1 MNTISLMG
9 RLTAEPELKQS
20 SSGEAFLPFCIA
32 VDRRGAERMIDFID
46 CIAFKGTAE
55 IMAKYCHK
63 GDQIG
68 ISGSLQ
74 TKSYETQTGE
84 KRKAY
89 NVIVNS
95 FDFGAKKASSENQ
108 PAPSAP
114 PAPVAPSAP
123 QAPQESIQPDYSG
136 AGLPFEI

>member
-9 RLTAEPELKQS
+9 RLCDEPQLKES
-20 SSGEAFLPFCIA
+20 NAGEKFIRFCIA
-32 VDRRGAERMIDFID
+32 VDRRGKERMIDFID

-55 IMAKYCHK
+55 TIAKYCHK
-63 GDQIG
+63 GDQVG

-74 TKSYETQTGE
+74 TYTYETEDG
-84 KRKAY
+84 KKVKAY
-89 NVIVNS
+89 SVAVNS
-95 FDFGAKKASSENQ
+95 FDFGAKKASASENQ

-114 PAPVAPSAP
+114 V
-123 QAPQESIQPDYSG
+123 APQENIQPDYSG